1 MKSSSRSK
9 TFLIIHK
16 NGRVTCYDNNAQMF
30 KGQEMVHEWKVG
42 EEYKLCVYGKTT
54 GGRFNNI
61 NQYEFPPPIS
71 SILFYGDVFIV
82 GLKKKDATYE
92 VVDISKDIWKM
103 FCRDIFQFESLRNS
117 ETEDELEI
125 DELNL
130 IPLHLK
136 TKHGYLK
143 DGFVVDDDEEF

>member
-1 MKSSSRSK
+1 MISK
-9 TFLIIHK
+9 TFLTIHK
-16 NGRVTCYDNNAQMF
+16 NGRVTCDDNARII
-30 KGQEMVHEWKVG
+30 KAREMIHEWKIG
-42 EEYKLCVYGKTT
+42 KIYKLCAYGITT
-54 GGRFNNI
+54 GKFNNI

-71 SILFYGDVFIV
+71 STLFYGDVFII

-117 ETEDELEI
+117 ETEDEHEI

-130 IPLHLK
+130 VPLHLK